1 MVSRL
6 MMWVAI
12 LLSCSAATGIAQPI
26 EISWW
31 HAMGGANGEKI
42 EEIAAKFNA
51 AQDEFKVVPVFKGNY
66 SETMTGAIA
75 AFRAGQQPHI
85 VQVFEVG
92 TASMMAAEQAI
103 YPVYQLMADTGE
115 PFDPQRYLDAV
126 FSYYVNAEGKLM
138 SLPFN
143 SSTPVL
149 YYNKTA
155 MEKAGLNPD
164 NPPKTWKELADMA
177 QKMITAGAVQHGFT
191 TGWQSWVQLENFG
204 AWHNVPFA
212 TKANGYEGVD
222 TKLMFDETLHVE
234 HIQQL
239 ADWQEDNI
247 FKYGGRRGDPNPLF
261 INGDAA
267 FLMNSSAYYA
277 SVKSGSRFD
286 FGMTMLPYWDH
297 VQGAPQNSIIGGAT
311 LWVLRGHDTEDYK
324 GVARFFSFLSSPEI
338 QADWHQFT
346 GYVPITKDAYE
357 LSKKQG
363 FYESHPGTDVAIKQ
377 LTLNQPTK
385 VTRGLRLGN
394 FVQIR
399 NVINEEL
406 EAIWSGQKNAQ
417 QGLSDAAA
425 RGNKLL
431 RKFEKTHQ

>member
-1 MVSRL
+1 MVRKLIASL
-6 MMWVAI
+6 IFVFAF
-12 LLSCSAATGIAQPI
+12 SAVTAMAAPV

-42 EEIAAKFNA
+42 DEIAAKFNA
-51 AQDEFKVVPVFKGNY
+51 SQDKYKVVPVFKGNY
-66 SETMTGAIA
+66 SEAMTGAIA

-92 TASMMAAEQAI
+92 TATMMAAEQAI
-103 YPVYQLMADTGE
+103 YPVHRLMADTGE
-115 PFDPQRYLDAV
+115 PFDPSRYLDAV

-155 MEKAGLNPD
+155 MKKAGLDPEK
-164 NPPKTWKELADMA
+164 PPKTWEELAEMST
-177 QKMITAGAVQHGFT
+177 KMIQAGAVQHGFT

-204 AWHNVPFA
+204 AWHKVPFA
-212 TKANGYEGVD
+212 SLANGYEGLG
-222 TKLMFDETLHVE
+222 TELIFDETIHVD
-234 HIQQL
+234 HIKQL
-239 ADWQEDNI
+239 ADWQKDNI

-277 SVKSGSRFD
+277 SVKSGSKFD
-286 FGMTMLPYWDH
+286 FGMSMLPYWDY
-297 VQGAPQNSIIGGAT
+297 VEGAPQNSIIGGAT
-311 LWVLRGHDTEDYK
+311 LWVLRGHDKEDYQ
-324 GVARFFSFLSSPEI
+324 GVAQFFSFLSSAEV

-357 LSKKQG
+357 LSREQG
-363 FYESHPGTDVAIKQ
+363 FYETHPGTDVAIKQ
-377 LTLNQPTK
+377 LTLNEPVK
-385 VTRGLRLGN
+385 FTRGLRLGN

-399 NVINEEL
+399 NVINSEL
-406 EAIWSGQKNAQ
+406 EAIWNGQKTAQ
-417 QGLSDAAA
+417 QGLSDAVR
-425 RGNKLL
+425 RGNSLL
-431 RKFEKTHQ
+431 RKFEQAHK